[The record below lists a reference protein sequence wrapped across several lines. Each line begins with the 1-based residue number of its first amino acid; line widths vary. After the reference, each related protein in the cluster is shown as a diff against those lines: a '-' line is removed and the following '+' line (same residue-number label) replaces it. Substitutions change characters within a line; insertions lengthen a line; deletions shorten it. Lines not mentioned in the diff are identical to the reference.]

1 MDTTNTEY
9 KARLN
14 ITTPSAVNRLSG
26 ILKNKLPDDTDM
38 RSLKEQR
45 LNDKSVQSDR

>member
-1 MDTTNTEY
+1 MDITNTEY

-14 ITTPSAVNRLSG
+14 ITTPSAVNKLSG

-38 RSLKEQR
+38 HSVKKQRLKER
-45 LNDKSVQSDR
+45 LEQTDR